1 MSGAVGANLHEVA
14 RGVAERLGFALVDE
28 EIIQRAAAD
37 AGVKP
42 EVVADAE
49 RRRSFMERALGAL
62 GSSSD
67 ATGAAAFGVWR
78 ETLEPADSQVR
89 DLIRAAIEETAL
101 RGDAVIVSHA
111 ASHALASRPDVLRVL
126 VTASPP
132 RPQRARRRGAGPQR
146 EGRRPRGR
154 PVRCRPGRLPEALLR
169 RQERTADPVRHRC
182 EHGSIVVRRGDLRRD
197 ACSRPLRRLLRDE
210 HSTGRAARRRLPRR
224 PAAQRHACPDAHG
237 SPRILRFSPRI
248 PTTWLRTMHTG
259 DGRVYLFLPMRQ
271 ARNTP
276 RPTINK
282 RMTIGEAFTVVA
294 IPHGL

>member
-1 MSGAVGANLHEVA
+1 MSGTVGANMHEVA
-14 RGVAERLGFALVDE
+14 RGVAEQLGFALVDE

-49 RRRSFMERALGAL
+49 RRRSFIERALGAL

-67 ATGAAAFGVWR
+67 ATGAAFGVWR

-132 RPQRARRRGAGPQR
+132 VRSARLAAEQGLSEKDATRAVDQS
-146 EGRRPRGR
+146 
-154 PVRCRPGRLPEALLR
+154 
-169 RQERTADPVRHRC
+169 D
-182 EHGSIVVRRGDLRRD
+182 
-197 ACSRPLRRLLRDE
+197 
-210 HSTGRAARRRLPRR
+210 AARR
-224 PAAQRHACPDAHG
+224 
-237 SPRILRFSPRI
+237 
-248 PTTWLRTMHTG
+248 TT
-259 DGRVYLFLPMRQ
+259 
-271 ARNTP
+271 
-276 RPTINK
+276 
-282 RMTIGEAFTVVA
+282 
-294 IPHGL
+294 

>member
-1 MSGAVGANLHEVA
+1 MHEVA

-42 EVVADAE
+42 EVIADVE

-67 ATGAAAFGVWR
+67 ATGAAFGAWQ
-78 ETLEPADSQVR
+78 ETLDPADGQVR

-132 RPQRARRRGAGPQR
+132 VRSARLAAEQGLSEKDATRAVDQSDAARADYLKRFYGAR
-146 EGRRPRGR
+146 SE
-154 PVRCRPGRLPEALLR
+154 LPT
-169 RQERTADPVRHRC
+169 QYD
-182 EHGSIVVRRGDLRRD
+182 IVVNTD
-197 ACSRPLRRLLRDE
+197 RLSPDE
-210 HSTGRAARRRLPRR
+210 AISVVTLAA
-224 PAAQRHACPDAHG
+224 G
-237 SPRILRFSPRI
+237 
-248 PTTWLRTMHTG
+248 
-259 DGRVYLFLPMRQ
+259 
-271 ARNTP
+271 N
-276 RPTINK
+276 
-282 RMTIGEAFTVVA
+282 
-294 IPHGL
+294 